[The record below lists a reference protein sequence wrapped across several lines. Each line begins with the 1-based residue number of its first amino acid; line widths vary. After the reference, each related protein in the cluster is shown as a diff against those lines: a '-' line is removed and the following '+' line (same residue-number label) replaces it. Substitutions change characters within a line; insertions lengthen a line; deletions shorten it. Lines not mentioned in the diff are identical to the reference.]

1 MVKKERVDKTKNK
14 IKVIKE
20 LLRDPLQTE
29 REIAKNSNI
38 AKTTVHRAKKDMDQI
53 GPKSNIIDEIIKK
66 DAEIVKLTQAEIQ
79 RRILEERWKVST
91 RDLISAWDVSAKR
104 YTIFKW
110 DVTDDE
116 WWLKSIS
123 DISISIWE

>member
-29 REIAKNSNI
+29 REIAEQTNI
-38 AKTTVHRAKKDMDQI
+38 GKSSVNRAKKEMGQN
-53 GPKSNIIDEIIKK
+53 GVKSNIIDEIIKK

>member
-29 REIAKNSNI
+29 REIAKNCNI

-53 GPKSNIIDEIIKK
+53 GPKSNIIDEIIKN

-79 RRILEERWKVST
+79 RRILEER
-91 RDLISAWDVSAKR
+91 
-104 YTIFKW
+104 
-110 DVTDDE
+110 
-116 WWLKSIS
+116 
-123 DISISIWE
+123 